1 MRAAPDHWEARFG
14 YGHVECN
21 VQIIPR
27 LVLPWSAHLPPHL
40 IQVKLLI
47 PPGELI
53 GTSAWRGFFF
63 PHLVLVSRKMWWYM
77 AARHV

>member
-1 MRAAPDHWEARFG
+1 MLSATS
-14 YGHVECN
+14 
-21 VQIIPR
+21 R
-27 LVLPWSAHLPPHL
+27 LSPGWYYHGLLISLPHL